1 MLLWCVQEVAEIDH
15 EEDIIRHTA
24 TDTQLTTAAAGV
36 SGDVSRTLS
45 EYNRKSCSVLN
56 SFYSQLRMT
65 CVMCWL

>member
-1 MLLWCVQEVAEIDH
+1 MLLWCVQEVAGIK

-24 TDTQLTTAAAGV
+24 TATQLTTAAAGV

-56 SFYSQLRMT
+56 VHYIHS
-65 CVMCWL
+65 